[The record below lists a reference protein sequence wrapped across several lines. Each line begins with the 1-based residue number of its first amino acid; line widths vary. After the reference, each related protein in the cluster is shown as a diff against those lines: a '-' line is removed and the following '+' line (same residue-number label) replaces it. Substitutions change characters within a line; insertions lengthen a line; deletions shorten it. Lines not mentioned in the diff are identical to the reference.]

1 MQELSL
7 QLSEVHSAS
16 TGTDDLL
23 EQETIERLR
32 LEEELEKSRVKL
44 FMETLGNT
52 YLLNNEK
59 FVLTFVAVYY
69 QLHSVESGKFVG
81 AAELFKNFWDDGT
94 DV

>member
-1 MQELSL
+1 
-7 QLSEVHSAS
+7 
-16 TGTDDLL
+16 
-23 EQETIERLR
+23 
-32 LEEELEKSRVKL
+32 
-44 FMETLGNT
+44 METLGNT

-94 DV
+94 YV